1 VDGVS
6 NHEDED
12 LDGLESKLI
21 VRLNCKHGIVKTH
34 RLVLQTPSSQLH
46 LHVPEALN
54 ESHVVIGPKAIRDMV
69 DHFPSTRGKADPQLI
84 WVFDDTE
91 VQVRSFET
99 SLDGKGVGQL
109 ATELTIS
116 ADEFENYDIFA
127 TPISLAFHLRE
138 FNVSLS
144 FSAQSSLAGAK
155 IARGYQL
162 TYGIINQATIAYAES
177 MEAILEVRFTD
188 PAAAL
193 YVNVQSD
200 SIESLFA
207 MSTNSVPGAPAP
219 PAAAVPSQARSAGS
233 SGSVQGRATRKRPRA
248 EAMAR
253 HRTPAKVVQRVA
265 PAALTRRSPGA
276 RLSTPSQPPAVRR
289 SSLAVSQPRE
299 EPLFLPG
306 SQMSAAD
313 KEALNA
319 SGLGDMDA
327 DEFHA
332 MMEDEGEEVGL
343 NLSLSD
349 FPAPSVPPPPPPLS
363 PSPAPQSD
371 LGERGQGQGVDSFED
386 DIESEMGPTQS
397 DESCK
402 GFRPLFDD

>member
-1 VDGVS
+1 
-6 NHEDED
+6 
-12 LDGLESKLI
+12 
-21 VRLNCKHGIVKTH
+21 
-34 RLVLQTPSSQLH
+34 
-46 LHVPEALN
+46 
-54 ESHVVIGPKAIRDMV
+54 
-69 DHFPSTRGKADPQLI
+69 
-84 WVFDDTE
+84 
-91 VQVRSFET
+91 
-99 SLDGKGVGQL
+99 
-109 ATELTIS
+109 
-116 ADEFENYDIFA
+116 
-127 TPISLAFHLRE
+127 
-138 FNVSLS
+138 
-144 FSAQSSLAGAK
+144 
-155 IARGYQL
+155 
-162 TYGIINQATIAYAES
+162 

-233 SGSVQGRATRKRPRA
+233 SGSVQGRATHKRPRE
-248 EAMAR
+248 EATAR

-276 RLSTPSQPPAVRR
+276 RLSTPSQPRAVRR

-299 EPLFLPG
+299 ESLFLPG

-313 KEALNA
+313 KEALHA

-343 NLSLSD
+343 YLDPSD
-349 FPAPSVPPPPPPLS
+349 FPAPSVPPTPPPPPPLS
-363 PSPAPQSD
+363 LSLAPQMD
-371 LGERGQGQGVDSFED
+371 LGEQGQGQGVDSFED

-397 DESCK
+397 DESGKVCPPPSP
-402 GFRPLFDD
+402 FHACAQLFSFPICSCVLGLWTTGVPAAV